1 MSRRAFSEDDF
12 SESSTLQNVSANLQ
26 TIKRMMGWGTTEMS
40 KQIGISDRHLDS
52 LLRMTSN
59 VTVLVLEKIA
69 EGLGIPFQRLTGTR
83 IVVRGHVS
91 GSDFL
96 QELQKEPWQISSED
110 IESPVPRVS
119 REAPS
124 RKAKKDVKAPEEPAL
139 PPGMEGIFQRLIDV
153 QERLTKDQS
162 RTDAKVD
169 KLAEQMQDLASAV
182 RGQAS
187 SAATANSDAAGSGRG
202 GKGSRKGRTASED
215 TSSKAGKGGRAA
227 PAWSRAGAAGSSGRT
242 VDPDGDLFDRSA
254 PEAPA
259 RRGRRPA
266 AEGAS
271 RTTREAALKS
281 RGHESDK
288 KAGPTKEDG
297 RTKRPYNRKK

>member
-12 SESSTLQNVSANLQ
+12 SESKTLQNVSANLQ

-40 KQIGISDRHLDS
+40 RQIGISDRHLDS

-69 EGLGIPFQRLTGTR
+69 EGLGIPFQQLTGTR

-96 QELQKEPWQISSED
+96 QELQREPWHISSED
-110 IESPVPRVS
+110 IEAPVARQS

-124 RKAKKDVKAPEEPAL
+124 RKAKKDTKAPEEPAL
-139 PPGMEGIFQRLIDV
+139 PPGMEGIFKRLIDV

-182 RGQAS
+182 RGQAP
-187 SAATANSDAAGSGRG
+187 SAATAKSEAAGSGRG
-202 GKGSRKGRTASED
+202 AKGSRKGRTGSEE
-215 TSSKAGKGGRAA
+215 TSSKSGKGGRGAA
-227 PAWSRAGAAGSSGRT
+227 ARSSAGATVSGGRT
-242 VDPDGDLFDRSA
+242 ADPEGDLFDRSA
-254 PEAPA
+254 PEAPK

-271 RTTREAALKS
+271 RTREAALKS
-281 RGHESDK
+281 RGHESVK
-288 KAGPTKEDG
+288 KASPTKEAG

>member
-69 EGLGIPFQRLTGTR
+69 EGLGIPFQQLTGTR
-83 IVVRGHVS
+83 IVVSSLVS
-91 GSDFL
+91 GADFL
-96 QELQKEPWQISSED
+96 KELQREPWHISSED
-110 IESPVPRVS
+110 IKVLAARMS

-124 RKAKKDVKAPEEPAL
+124 RKLKKDAKAPDRPAL
-139 PPGMEGIFQRLIDV
+139 PPGMEGIFQRLVDV

-187 SAATANSDAAGSGRG
+187 PTTAKGQTAGSGRG
-202 GKGSRKGRTASED
+202 AKGSRKGQTGSEEA
-215 TSSKAGKGGRAA
+215 SSKAGKGGRGAA
-227 PAWSRAGAAGSSGRT
+227 ARPSAGAKVSSGRT
-242 VDPDGDLFDRSA
+242 SDPDGDLFDRGA
-254 PEAPA
+254 PETPK
-259 RRGRRPA
+259 RRGRPPKDK
-266 AEGAS
+266 GAG

-281 RGHESDK
+281 RGHESVK
-288 KAGPTKEDG
+288 KASPSKAAGT
-297 RTKRPYNRKK
+297 TKRPYNRKK

>member
-1 MSRRAFSEDDF
+1 MTRRSFSEDDF
-12 SESSTLQNVSANLQ
+12 SESKTLQNVSANLQ
-26 TIKRMMGWGTTEMS
+26 TIKKLMGWGTTEMS

-83 IVVRGHVS
+83 IIVRGHVS
-91 GSDFL
+91 GANFL
-96 QELQKEPWQISSED
+96 EELQQESWQISSED
-110 IESPVPRVS
+110 IDAPVARSS

-124 RKAKKDVKAPEEPAL
+124 RKAKKETKAPEEPAL

-182 RGQAS
+182 RGQAP
-187 SAATANSDAAGSGRG
+187 SAAAAKSKAAGSGRG
-202 GKGSRKGRTASED
+202 AKGSRKGRTGSEE
-215 TSSKAGKGGRAA
+215 TSSKSGKGGRGAA
-227 PAWSRAGAAGSSGRT
+227 ARSSAGATVSSGRT
-242 VDPDGDLFDRSA
+242 AGPDGDLFDRSA
-254 PEAPA
+254 PEAPK
-259 RRGRRPA
+259 RRGRPPK

-281 RGHESDK
+281 RGHESVK
-288 KAGPTKEDG
+288 KASPSKEEG
-297 RTKRPYNRKK
+297 RKKRPYNRKK